1 MTKTTAQSG
10 RDRGSHDGPAMPAP
24 SWPLPRPLEA
34 ADSFRD
40 RVIRLRRR
48 RQPSLSEPRF
58 VREQSLRGWR
68 RQDVHI
74 DHFKPEAGDP
84 LQQPGE
90 GPLIGQ
96 LGAENRSTATYSD
109 FAVVEFR
116 AQRAARLSRE
126 RDLVCL

>member
-1 MTKTTAQSG
+1 
-10 RDRGSHDGPAMPAP
+10 
-24 SWPLPRPLEA
+24 
-34 ADSFRD
+34 
-40 RVIRLRRR
+40 
-48 RQPSLSEPRF
+48 
-58 VREQSLRGWR
+58 
-68 RQDVHI
+68 VHI

-84 LQQPGE
+84 LQQSGE

-116 AQRAARLSRE
+116 AQRASRLSRE